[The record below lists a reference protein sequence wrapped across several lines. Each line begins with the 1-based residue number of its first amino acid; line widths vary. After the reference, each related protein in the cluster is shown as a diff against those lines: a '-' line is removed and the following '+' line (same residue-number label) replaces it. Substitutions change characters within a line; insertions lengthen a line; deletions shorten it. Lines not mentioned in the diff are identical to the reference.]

1 MKPVSPAMAAHL
13 DGDLTSLVTCW
24 RLQRTDGVQMFFTD
38 FDQDLLIDGN
48 WYVADK
54 GYSRTAIAN
63 SDSFTV
69 DNLDIIGYLSSDAI
83 TDKDLL
89 AGLYDHAEIHI
100 FMVNW
105 QDPGMGTIPLR
116 KGWLGELSIIDK
128 QFTAELRGL
137 GQALL
142 TEIGEVY
149 GPTCRADLGDAAC
162 TVETAAL
169 IHSDQVAEVTSR
181 RDFTLVDYVG
191 ADTVLAG
198 GVLTFTSGSNAGRSV
213 EVSDWHQTPQQ
224 VTLFLAAPFEIE
236 PGDSVTVI
244 RGCDKS
250 FATCRDVFANQINFR
265 GFPHI
270 PGTDALT
277 EEPDA

>member
-1 MKPVSPAMAAHL
+1 MKPVSTAMAAHL

-38 FDQDLLIDGN
+38 FDADLLIDGN
-48 WYVADK
+48 WYAADK

-69 DNLDIIGYLSSDAI
+69 DNLDIIGYLSAEAI
-83 TDKDLL
+83 TEVDLL

-105 QDPGMGTIPLR
+105 QDLSMGSIPLR
-116 KGWLGELSIIDK
+116 KGWLGELSLIDG

-137 GQALL
+137 GQSLL

-149 GPTCRADLGDAAC
+149 GPTCRVDLGDAAC
-162 TVETAAL
+162 RIETAAL
-169 IHSDQVAEVTSR
+169 IHSDQVAEAISR
-181 RDFTLVDYVG
+181 HEFTLLDYAG
-191 ADTVLAG
+191 DDGVLAG
-198 GVLTFTSGSNAGRSV
+198 GVLTFTSGLNAGRSV
-213 EVSDWHQTPQQ
+213 EVSDWQQTPRQ
-224 VTLFLAAPFEIE
+224 VTLFLAAAFEIE

-277 EEPDA
+277 EEADA

>member
-1 MKPVSPAMAAHL
+1 MKPASTEMAAHL

-38 FDQDLLIDGN
+38 FDEDLLIDGN
-48 WYVADK
+48 RYAADK

-83 TDKDLL
+83 TEADLL

-105 QDPGMGTIPLR
+105 QDLGMGIIPLR
-116 KGWLGELSIIDK
+116 KGWLGELSLMDA

-181 RDFTLVDYVG
+181 RDFTLVDYTG
-191 ADTVLAG
+191 EEGVLAG
-198 GVLTFTSGSNAGRSV
+198 GVLTFTSGLNAGRSV
-213 EVSDWHQTPQQ
+213 EISDWQLLTQQ
-224 VTLFLAAPFEIE
+224 VTLFLAVPFDIE
-236 PGDSVTVI
+236 PGDTVTVI

-277 EEPDA
+277 EEADA